1 MIRATLLALSLS
13 TPALAQD
20 YGVVNFMARD
30 LADSDPIKAYRSA
43 VAACLVG
50 KGDPA
55 ATTARFTEAGWTVT
69 EDAEMGLTQIA
80 SPDPGLYVLTASDGS
95 FCAAYSETLGTD
107 EGIANVQIV
116 AGAGGFSLASLDN
129 PMGCIAFQLAP
140 GVQGEI
146 TSSGNDPVCTDAATS
161 SVRFT
166 FGPVQ

>member
-1 MIRATLLALSLS
+1 MIRTALLALCLG

-20 YGVVNFMARD
+20 YGIVSFMTGDLDDRD
-30 LADSDPIKAYRSA
+30 PAKAYRSA
-43 VAACLVG
+43 TAACLLG

-55 ATTARFTEAGWTVT
+55 ATVARFTEAGWTVT
-69 EDAEMGLTQIA
+69 EDADMGLTQIA
-80 SPDPGLYVLTASDGS
+80 SADPNTYVLMATDGS

-107 EGIANVQIV
+107 SGIANVQIV
-116 AGAGGFSLASLDN
+116 GGAGGFSMASVDN

-140 GVQGEI
+140 EVQVEI

-166 FGPVQ
+166 FGPGQ